1 MYCHVLRAC
10 AARRFVP
17 VRSARRMGARMLYIL
32 YALAKSGH
40 RLEALSTHPGGVVEI
55 P

>member
-10 AARRFVP
+10 AARRCVP
-17 VRSARRMGARMLYIL
+17 VRSSRRMGTRILYIL
-32 YALAKSGH
+32 YALAKSG
-40 RLEALSTHPGGVVEI
+40 RRTEALNTHLGDAGEI